1 MAAGDTGGRGVNATD
16 VIVEA
21 GKLAAEGKPYAL
33 ATVVTVVRPA
43 SARRG
48 DRALV
53 TPDGVVTGWIGGAC
67 SEPTVVRE
75 ALRALADREPRLA
88 RMEGGCA
95 SEGVVEVLIEPVL
108 PAPLLAI
115 VGESPAARTLGALA
129 RTVGWRVRGDGV
141 EGADAV
147 VEGADAVV
155 VATMGRGDEDLLVA
169 ALESGAGYVGL
180 VASARRAANVLAA
193 LRDRGLDEE
202 AVLKVRAPAGLD
214 LGPSSQEEIAVAIL
228 AELVAWRHTR
238 GEAPLPA
245 EPPAEAVD
253 PVCGMTVEVGPEA
266 IQAVHEGETVYF
278 CSAHCKARFEAEPDR
293 YSGLRAP

>member
-1 MAAGDTGGRGVNATD
+1 MAAGDSGGRSVNAID

-53 TPDGVVTGWIGGAC
+53 TPDGTVTGWIGGAC

-141 EGADAV
+141 D
-147 VEGADAVV
+147 GADAVV
-155 VATMGRGDEDLLVA
+155 VATMGRGDEELLAA
-169 ALESGAGYVGL
+169 ALAAGAGYVGL
-180 VASARRAANVLAA
+180 VASARRAATVLAA
-193 LRDRGLDEE
+193 LRESGLDEE
-202 AVLKVRAPAGLD
+202 AVLRVRAPAGLD

-238 GEAPLPA
+238 GEVPVPA
-245 EPPAEAVD
+245 HAEVEAEAVD
-253 PVCGMTVEVGPEA
+253 PVCGMTVAVGPDA
-266 IQAVHEGETVYF
+266 LQTVHEGAAVYF

-293 YSGLRAP
+293 YSGLRAQ

>member
-1 MAAGDTGGRGVNATD
+1 MNSTD

-21 GKLAAEGKPYAL
+21 GRLAAAGKPYAL
-33 ATVVTVVRPA
+33 ATVVNVVRPA

-53 TPDGVVTGWIGGAC
+53 TPDGRIRGWIGGAC
-67 SEPTVVRE
+67 SEPEVVRE
-75 ALRALADREPRLA
+75 ALRALADREPRVA

-129 RTVGWRVRGDGV
+129 RTVGWRVREDG
-141 EGADAV
+141 

-155 VATMGRGDEDLLVA
+155 VATMGHGDEELLTA
-169 ALESGAGYVGL
+169 ALRSGAGYVGL
-180 VASARRAANVLAA
+180 VTSAKRAAGVLAE
-193 LRDRGLDEE
+193 LRARGLEEE
-202 AVLKVRAPAGLD
+202 AVLRVRAPAGLD
-214 LGPSSQEEIAVAIL
+214 LGPSTQEEIAVAIL
-228 AELVAWRHTR
+228 AELVAWGHAR
-238 GEAPLPA
+238 GESPLPA
-245 EPPAEAVD
+245 SAEAVD
-253 PVCGMTVEVGPEA
+253 PVCGMTVAVGSATE
-266 IQAVHEGETVYF
+266 QVVHDGVTVVF
-278 CSAHCKARFEAEPDR
+278 CSAHCRSRFEAEPDR

>member
-1 MAAGDTGGRGVNATD
+1 MNQSE
-16 VIVEA
+16 ILIEA
-21 GKLAAEGKPYAL
+21 GKLAAEGKPYVL
-33 ATVVTVVRPA
+33 ATVVNVERPA

-53 TPDGVVTGWIGGAC
+53 TPDGRVSGWIGGAC
-67 SEPTVVRE
+67 SEPEVVRE
-75 ALRALADREPRLA
+75 ALRALADREPRVA

-115 VGESPAARTLGALA
+115 VGESPAARTLAALA
-129 RTVGWRVRGDGV
+129 RTVGWRVRDDG
-141 EGADAV
+141 

-155 VATMGRGDEDLLVA
+155 VATMGHGDEELLTA
-169 ALESGAGYVGL
+169 ALCSGAGYVGL
-180 VASARRAANVLAA
+180 VASAKRAATVLAE
-193 LRDRGLDEE
+193 LRARGLEEE
-202 AVLKVRAPAGLD
+202 AVLRVRAPAGLD

-238 GEAPLPA
+238 GESPLPTAA
-245 EPPAEAVD
+245 EEVVD
-253 PVCGMTVEVGPEA
+253 PVCGMTVALGPATEQ
-266 IQAVHEGETVYF
+266 IVHAGVTVAF
-278 CSAHCKARFEAEPDR
+278 CSAHCRARFEAEPDR